1 MAWPSLSD
9 YSEALQNPRYAFSD
23 LELQNGTVIVNK
35 LGQPRPVSGNFATVF
50 QVQSGNRTWAVR
62 CFSREITDQKARYDA
77 ISQHLKQY
85 KLPFMVGFQYLMQGI
100 RVGGRWYPIVKMEWM
115 KGLNL
120 DTFIEQNI
128 NQPNRIQPLVTRWVD
143 VCRSLREA
151 SIAHGDLQHGNIV
164 VMDNG
169 DIKLIDYDGMYTQF
183 LIGKPSHELGHRH
196 YQHPERRSENGIT
209 ASNFLNIDNFSAWII
224 RTSLQIVALD
234 SALWRQTGAGE
245 DSLIFRDSDYN
256 APDKSKTFATLRNHR
271 NPQVRELAEQV
282 LRILGSSSYLDV
294 PPLDELRPKR
304 WSFASWKPDRLPEA
318 PVPPPVAIP
327 KRASWIDDYQDAR
340 FSDAFV
346 AQERKTF
353 EAEYQAMN
361 VVKRISRLVF
371 SFQDYVIKRVDE
383 RFATYPEAIE
393 RRKFETVYNR
403 LAQQKADAEANLQL
417 AINYLRETKARL
429 EAELQG
435 IQMEISWM
443 WQQLDE
449 LPLYEQQEIAQFV
462 ENDRRQT
469 VIHQLGEIP
478 ISLRELKIDGI
489 VGFGKKRIACLH
501 DFGILTAADLHPG
514 NEILATQ
521 ALSFKNASPEKV
533 MEDWQR
539 LLDWRNMLEQMVEY
553 TPPDSDSPEIQAI
566 RDKYADYSR
575 ELTSRT
581 LEQKTLESKQRE
593 TNEREIRE
601 IEAEIEKRRKTLT
614 QVTGQFNQA
623 YEHFKRYSQ
632 ITRGDLIDRIL
643 KGG

>member
-1 MAWPSLSD
+1 LAWPSLSD

-62 CFSREITDQKARYDA
+62 CFSREITDQKDRYDA

-85 KLPFMVGFQYLMQGI
+85 KLPFMVGFQYLTQGI
-100 RVGGRWYPIVKMEWM
+100 RAAGRWYPIVKMEWM

-120 DTFIEQNI
+120 DSYIEQNL
-128 NQPNRIQPLVTRWVD
+128 NQPNRIQPLVNRWVD

-169 DIKLIDYDGMYTQF
+169 DIKLIDYDGIYIQS
-183 LIGKPSHELGHRH
+183 LIGKKGYELGHRH
-196 YQHPERRSENGIT
+196 YQHPTRKSDAGINAT
-209 ASNFLNIDNFSAWII
+209 SFLNIDNFSTWVI
-224 RTSLQIVALD
+224 RASLQIVAHD
-234 SALWRQTGAGE
+234 PALWRQTGAGE

-256 APDKSKTFATLRNHR
+256 APNNSKTFATLRNHR
-271 NPQVRELAEQV
+271 NLQIRELAEQIV
-282 LRILGSSSYLDV
+282 RILSVPSYLDV
-294 PPLDELRPKR
+294 LPLDEIRPKR
-304 WSFASWKPDRLPEA
+304 WSFASWMPERLPDA
-318 PVPPPVAIP
+318 PTPPTITIP
-327 KRASWIDDYQDAR
+327 KPASWIADYQDAR

-353 EAEYQAMN
+353 EAEYNAMN
-361 VVKRISRLVF
+361 VVKRFSRLVF
-371 SFQDYVIKRVDE
+371 SFQDYVTKRVDE
-383 RFATYPEAIE
+383 RFPTYPEAIE
-393 RRKFETVYNR
+393 RKKFETVYYR
-403 LAQQKADAEANLQL
+403 LVEQKANAEANLEL
-417 AINYLRETKARL
+417 AVNYLRDTKAKL

-435 IQMEISWM
+435 IEIEIAWM
-443 WQQLDE
+443 WQQFDE
-449 LPLYEQQEIAQFV
+449 TPLHEQQEIAQFV
-462 ENDRRQT
+462 ENDRYQT
-469 VIHQLGEIP
+469 IINQLSEIP
-478 ISLRELKIDGI
+478 ISVRELKIDGI
-489 VGFGKKRIACLH
+489 VGFGKKRIECLH
-501 DFGILTAADLHPG
+501 DFGIRTAADLHPG

-533 MEDWQR
+533 LEDWQR

-581 LEQKTLESKQRE
+581 LEQKTLETKQRE
-593 TNEREIRE
+593 TNEIQISEIQ
-601 IEAEIEKRRKTLT
+601 AEIEKRRKTLAK
-614 QVTGQFNQA
+614 VTSQFNQA
-623 YEHFKRYSQ
+623 SEHFKRYSQ
-632 ITRGDLIDRIL
+632 ITPADLIDRIL
-643 KGG
+643 KS

>member
-62 CFSREITDQKARYDA
+62 CFSREITDQKDRYDA

-85 KLPFMVGFQYLMQGI
+85 RLPFMVGFQYLTQGI

-120 DTFIEQNI
+120 DSYIEQNI
-128 NQPNRIQPLVTRWVD
+128 NQPQRIQPLVNRWVE

-169 DIKLIDYDGMYTQF
+169 DIKLIDYDGIYIQS

-196 YQHPERRSENGIT
+196 YQHPTRKSENGINAT
-209 ASNFLNIDNFSAWII
+209 SFLNIDNFSTWVI
-224 RTSLQIVALD
+224 RASLQIVSLAP
-234 SALWRQTGAGE
+234 ALWRQTGAGE
-245 DSLIFRDSDYN
+245 DSLVFRDSDYQS
-256 APDKSKTFATLRNHR
+256 PDKSKTFATLRSHQNS
-271 NPQVRELAEQV
+271 QIREAAEQV
-282 LRILGSSSYLDV
+282 LRVLSAPSYLDV
-294 PPLDELRPKR
+294 PTLDELRPKR
-304 WSFASWKPDRLPEA
+304 WSFASWRPERLPEA
-318 PVPPPVAIP
+318 PAPPPVVMP
-327 KRASWIDDYQDAR
+327 KRASWIDDYQDVR
-340 FSDAFV
+340 FSDAFI
-346 AQERKTF
+346 AQEKRTF

-361 VVKRISRLVF
+361 VVKRFSRLVF
-371 SFQDYVIKRVDE
+371 SFQDYVTRRVDE

-393 RRKFETVYNR
+393 RQKFETVYYR
-403 LAQQKADAEANLQL
+403 LAEQKAKAEANLDL
-417 AINYLRETKARL
+417 AINYLQETKARF

-435 IQMEISWM
+435 IDMEIAWM

-449 LPLYEQQEIAQFV
+449 LPLYEQQEIAQYV

-469 VIHQLGEIP
+469 IINQLSEIP
-478 ISLRELKIDGI
+478 ITVRELKIDNI
-489 VGFGKKRIACLH
+489 TGFGKKRIDCLH

-514 NEILATQ
+514 NEVLAAQ
-521 ALSFKNASPEKV
+521 ALSFRNASPEKV
-533 MEDWQR
+533 AEDWQK
-539 LLDWRNMLEQMVEY
+539 LLDWRSMLEQMVEY
-553 TPPDSDSPEIQAI
+553 TPPSSDAPAIQAI
-566 RDKYADYSR
+566 RDKYADYAR

-581 LEQKTLESKQRE
+581 LEQKTLAAKQRE
-593 TNEREIRE
+593 SSELQLRE
-601 IEAEIEKRRKTLT
+601 IEAEIEKRRKTLVE
-614 QVTGQFNQA
+614 VTSQFNQA
-623 YEHFKRYSQ
+623 SEHFKRYSQ
-632 ITRGDLIDRIL
+632 ITRANLIDRIL
-643 KGG
+643 KS